1 MSSEQSK
8 VISAKGQY
16 IRNNFDP
23 KVHIPLVA
31 HNKFEQIDKKM
42 DMILQRLQNVS
53 ETPAE

>member
-31 HNKFEQIDKKM
+31 HNKFEQIDKKR
-42 DMILQRLQNVS
+42 DMILQHLQSVS
-53 ETPAE
+53 KTPAE